1 MAELAV
7 AEILRKVRR
16 IQIVATRAVDD
27 LFAGA
32 YHSAFRGRGMEFDEV
47 REYLPGDEVR
57 TIDWNVT
64 ARTGTPHVKR
74 HKEERELTVLFL
86 VDLSASGAFGTAL
99 RSKFE
104 LLTEV
109 TALLMFS
116 ALKNNDKVGLLLFAD
131 EPLRYLPPRKGKAN
145 VLRFLRELVA
155 ARPVPRGTRID
166 AALAYLSRVQKRRA
180 VVFLLSDF
188 LAPSCRKELAI
199 ARRRH
204 DLVAITAS
212 DPREHAL
219 VDAGLLT
226 LRDAETGELVEVDTG
241 SRRVRAAFAAE
252 AARREEALA
261 NDLRRANVDRLAI
274 RTDEPYSIAMHRF
287 FRMRERRMR

>member
-7 AEILRKVRR
+7 SEILRRVRR

-64 ARTGTPHVKR
+64 ARTGAPHVKR
-74 HKEERELTVLFL
+74 HREERELTVLFL
-86 VDLSASGAFGTAL
+86 VDLSASGAFGTV
-99 RSKFE
+99 RESKLE

-155 ARPVPRGTRID
+155 ARPVPGGTRID
-166 AALAYLSRVQKRRA
+166 EALAYLSRVQKRRA

-188 LAPSCRKELAI
+188 LGPSCRKELAI

-204 DLVAITAS
+204 DLVAITVS

-219 VDAGLLT
+219 PDAGLLL
-226 LRDAETGELVEVDTG
+226 LRDAETGELAEVDTG

-252 AARREEALA
+252 ALRREEALA
-261 NDLRRANVDRLAI
+261 SDLRRANVDRLPI
-274 RTDEPYSIAMHRF
+274 RTDEPYAVAMHRF